1 MKVLLDTHAFLWYCI
16 GDSHLSPEAKKTIE
30 DNSCQ
35 PLLSVASIWEM
46 AIKVSLGKLRFL
58 RSFDEIIPE
67 LLQLNGII
75 LLPLVMNHCFNL
87 INLPFYHRDPFDR
100 LLVSQAL
107 TEQIPLISA
116 DKTFDSYNVKR
127 IW

>member
-1 MKVLLDTHAFLWYCI
+1 
-16 GDSHLSPEAKKTIE
+16 
-30 DNSCQ
+30 
-35 PLLSVASIWEM
+35 
-46 AIKVSLGKLRFL
+46 
-58 RSFDEIIPE
+58 
-67 LLQLNGII
+67 
-75 LLPLVMNHCFNL
+75 MNHCFNL